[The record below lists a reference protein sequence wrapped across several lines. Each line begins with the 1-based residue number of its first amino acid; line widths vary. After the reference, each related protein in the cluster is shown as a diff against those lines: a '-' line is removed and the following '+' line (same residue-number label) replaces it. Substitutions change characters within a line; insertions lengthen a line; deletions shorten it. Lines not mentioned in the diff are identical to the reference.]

1 MMKLKR
7 YRRLLVV
14 AVLLIVLL
22 VAAISMN
29 DLTTSKSEDRKQVSL
44 IVYGDDP
51 ERWENLRQGAGLV
64 CEQKKAGLSLLT
76 MFSENDV
83 GEQEEIID
91 REIASGADALIIAAC
106 NSVEIRDYINA
117 KDPDIPVVFVEDVES
132 FYEKKSLC
140 ITPDDYQMGYD
151 LGEELVKNES
161 DIVTVA
167 VVSESVQR
175 DSIALREKGL
185 LDAIEGKVGK
195 VIMWSRDE
203 NSSRINK
210 RQFIQKAL
218 VSEATDVIVTFDSF
232 TTDAL
237 IDALANLNTKSKV
250 YAIST
255 SDKALYNLYSK
266 EIIALGFPDEYAMG
280 YLAAMNALDR
290 PYAKKKYSSK
300 RAEYKIVRKENMYD
314 EENQTLLFP
323 FVN

>member
-14 AVLLIVLL
+14 AVLLLIFL
-22 VAAISMN
+22 VVAISVN
-29 DLTTSKSEDRKQVSL
+29 DLTTSKGDDRKQVSL
-44 IVYGDDP
+44 IVYGDDQ

-64 CEQKKAGLSLLT
+64 CDQKNAGLSLLT
-76 MFSENDV
+76 MFSENDTA
-83 GEQEEIID
+83 EQEEIID
-91 REIASGADALIIAAC
+91 REIQSGADALIIAAC
-106 NSVEIRDYINA
+106 NSAQIRDYVES
-117 KDPDIPVVFVEDVES
+117 KKLSIPVVFVEEVES
-132 FYEKKSLC
+132 LDQDLVR
-140 ITPDDYQMGYD
+140 ITPDDYRMGYE

-167 VVSESVQR
+167 VISESTQR
-175 DSIALREKGL
+175 DSVALREKGL
-185 LDAIEGKVGK
+185 LDAIDGKVGK
-195 VIMWSRDE
+195 ILMWSRDE
-203 NSSRINK
+203 NNKRTNK

-232 TTDAL
+232 TSDAL

-266 EIIALGFPDEYAMG
+266 EILALGYPNEYAMG
-280 YLAAMNALDR
+280 YIAAMNALDR
-290 PYAKKKYSSK
+290 PYAQKKLSGKK
-300 RAEYKIVRKENMYD
+300 TEFKIVRKENMYD

>member
-1 MMKLKR
+1 MMKFKR

-14 AVLLIVLL
+14 AVLLLIFLI
-22 VAAISMN
+22 AAISMN
-29 DLTTSKSEDRKQVSL
+29 DITASKSDERKQVSL
-44 IVYGDDP
+44 IVYGDDS

-64 CEQKKAGLSLLT
+64 CEQKNAGLSLMT
-76 MFSENDV
+76 MFSDNDV
-83 GEQEEIID
+83 AEQEEIID

-106 NSVEIRDYINA
+106 NSVEIRDYVNG
-117 KDPDIPVVFVEDVES
+117 KNLNIPVVFVEEVES
-132 FYEKKSLC
+132 LDEELIRIS
-140 ITPDDYQMGYD
+140 PDDYRMGYE

-167 VVSESVQR
+167 VISESTQR
-175 DSIALREKGL
+175 DSVALREKGL

-195 VIMWSRDE
+195 VLTWSRDE
-203 NSSRINK
+203 NNRRTDK
-210 RQFIQKAL
+210 RQFIQKEL

-266 EIIALGFPDEYAMG
+266 EIIALGYPNEYAMG

-290 PYAKKKYSSK
+290 PYAKKKYTGK
-300 RAEYKIVRKENMYD
+300 ETEYKIVRKENMYD
-314 EENQTLLFP
+314 EDNQTLLFP

>member
-7 YRRLLVV
+7 YRRLLVIV
-14 AVLLIVLL
+14 VLLLIFLI
-22 VAAISMN
+22 AAISMS
-29 DLTTSKSEDRKQVSL
+29 DLTASKSDERKQVSL
-44 IVYGDDP
+44 IVYGDDS

-64 CEQKKAGLSLLT
+64 CEQKNAGLSLMT
-76 MFSENDV
+76 MFSDNDV
-83 GEQEEIID
+83 AEQEEIID

-106 NSVEIRDYINA
+106 NSVEIRDYVNG
-117 KDPDIPVVFVEDVES
+117 KNLNIPVVFVEEVES
-132 FYEKKSLC
+132 LDEELIRIS
-140 ITPDDYQMGYD
+140 PDDYRMGYE

-167 VVSESVQR
+167 VISESTQR
-175 DSIALREKGL
+175 DSVALREKGL

-195 VIMWSRDE
+195 ILTWSRDE
-203 NSSRINK
+203 NNQRTDK
-210 RQFIQKAL
+210 RQFIQKAF

-266 EIIALGFPDEYAMG
+266 EIIALGYPNEYAMG

-290 PYAKKKYSSK
+290 PYAKKKYTGK
-300 RAEYKIVRKENMYD
+300 ETEYKIVRKENMYD
-314 EENQTLLFP
+314 EDNQTLLFP

>member
-7 YRRLLVV
+7 YRRFLVV
-14 AVLLIVLL
+14 AVLLLIFLI
-22 VAAISMN
+22 AAISMN
-29 DLTTSKSEDRKQVSL
+29 DITTSKSDERKQVSL
-44 IVYGDDP
+44 IVYGDDS

-64 CEQKKAGLSLLT
+64 CEQKNAGLSLMT
-76 MFSENDV
+76 MFSDNDV
-83 GEQEEIID
+83 AEQEEIID

-106 NSVEIRDYINA
+106 NSVEIRDYVNG
-117 KDPDIPVVFVEDVES
+117 KNLNIPVVFVEEVES
-132 FYEKKSLC
+132 LDEELIRIS
-140 ITPDDYQMGYD
+140 PDDYRMGYE

-167 VVSESVQR
+167 VISESTQR
-175 DSIALREKGL
+175 DSVALREKGL

-195 VIMWSRDE
+195 VLTWSRDE
-203 NSSRINK
+203 NNRRTDK
-210 RQFIQKAL
+210 RQFIQKAF

-266 EIIALGFPDEYAMG
+266 EIIALGYPNEYAMG

-290 PYAKKKYSSK
+290 PYAKKKYTGK
-300 RAEYKIVRKENMYD
+300 ETEYKIVRKENMYD
-314 EENQTLLFP
+314 EDNQTLLFP

>member
-7 YRRLLVV
+7 YRRLLVIV
-14 AVLLIVLL
+14 VLLLIFLI
-22 VAAISMN
+22 AAISMS
-29 DLTTSKSEDRKQVSL
+29 DLTASKSDERKQVSL
-44 IVYGDDP
+44 IVYGDDS

-64 CEQKKAGLSLLT
+64 CEQKNAGLSLMT
-76 MFSENDV
+76 MFSDNDV
-83 GEQEEIID
+83 AEQEEIID

-106 NSVEIRDYINA
+106 NSVEIRDYVNG
-117 KDPDIPVVFVEDVES
+117 KNLNIPVVFVEEVES
-132 FYEKKSLC
+132 LDEELIRIS
-140 ITPDDYQMGYD
+140 PDDYRMGYE

-167 VVSESVQR
+167 VISESTQR
-175 DSIALREKGL
+175 DSVALREKGL

-195 VIMWSRDE
+195 VLTWSRDE
-203 NSSRINK
+203 NNRRTDK
-210 RQFIQKAL
+210 RQFIQKEL

-266 EIIALGFPDEYAMG
+266 EIIALGYPNEYAMG

-290 PYAKKKYSSK
+290 PYAKKKYTGK
-300 RAEYKIVRKENMYD
+300 ETEYKIVRKENMYD
-314 EENQTLLFP
+314 EDNQTLLFP